1 MLIKRFVVGPL
12 ETNCYLVACQETL
25 DAILIDAGFSEESDA
40 LSILKE
46 IEVNSL
52 NVNCVLSTHWHPDH
66 TSGNEYVRRKL
77 GASILIHKDDAQM
90 LNTEGFLLGFRV
102 KPHKPDRTLAERDFI
117 SVGRTRLKVVHT
129 PGHTEGSICLLG
141 EGFVFTGDTL
151 FAGSI
156 GRTDLPGGSFEEIIS
171 SIRTKLIVLPDE
183 TLVYPGHG
191 SPSSIG
197 RERRTNLFL
206 RSL

>member
-1 MLIKRFVVGPL
+1 MIVKRFVVGPF

-66 TSGNEYVRRKL
+66 TSGNEYIRRKL
-77 GASILIHKDDAQM
+77 GASIIIHEDDAQM
-90 LNTEGFLLGFRV
+90 LNTDGFFLGFRV
-102 KPHKPDRTLAERDFI
+102 KPHKPNRTLAEGDFI
-117 SVGRTRLKVVHT
+117 SVGRTHLKVVHT

-156 GRTDLPGGSFEEIIS
+156 GRTDLPGGSFEEIIR
-171 SIRTKLIVLPDE
+171 SIRTKLMVLPDE

-197 RERRTNLFL
+197 REVRTNPFL